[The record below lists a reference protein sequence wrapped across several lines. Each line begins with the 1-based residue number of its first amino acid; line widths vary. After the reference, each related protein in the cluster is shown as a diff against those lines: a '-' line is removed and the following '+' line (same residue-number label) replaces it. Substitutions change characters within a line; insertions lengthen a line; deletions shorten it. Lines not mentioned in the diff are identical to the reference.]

1 MNNFQYLQLE
11 MTNHYQKKLLVL
23 WNLILIQNVVSELYL
38 MTQQI
43 DVF

>member
-1 MNNFQYLQLE
+1 MNNFEYFQLE
-11 MTNHYQKKLLVL
+11 ITNHCQKKLLVL